1 MYQSNFT
8 EARAARL
15 CHSHHRRGKDYAPG
29 SAGRRA
35 SKRDDRRVER
45 RRLAAV
51 VRLAT
56 VDDTAESA

>member
-51 VRLAT
+51 VRRNV

>member
-1 MYQSNFT
+1 MYQSNLT

-45 RRLAAV
+45 RRLSEV
-51 VRLAT
+51 VRRRALEEYEGA
-56 VDDTAESA
+56 

>member
-35 SKRDDRRVER
+35 SKRDDRRGER
-45 RRLAAV
+45 RRLAEV
-51 VRLAT
+51 VRRNV
-56 VDDTAESA
+56 VDDAAESA